1 MSSFNF
7 SVSLLFHNFFFQRP
21 KHRTLKIIEKHV
33 VFACFCTFGI
43 CLQLIVWSSK
53 LVWKNHHFGI
63 QTHQKSTFKRI
74 KFINSLMNVCF
85 HDFYSIW
92 EDFDS
97 PWSSEESFAR
107 IQLPNNV
114 HKMILSHIKIHY
126 IFFASVHTCIS
137 AFNFTFVITFFDN
150 FFIKFPKLQTCKIM
164 KKHSVFRCFYTW
176 STFLYMIVWF
186 SNFIWKNHNF
196 GIQTYEKSSFK
207 SICAG
212 LGEIVNGHSEER
224 RIWESLGPL

>member
-1 MSSFNF
+1 MF
-7 SVSLLFHNFFFQRP
+7 
-21 KHRTLKIIEKHV
+21 
-33 VFACFCTFGI
+33 VFTTFI
-43 CLQLIVWSSK
+43 RFWRI
-53 LVWKNHHFGI
+53 
-63 QTHQKSTFKRI
+63 STV
-74 KFINSLMNVCF
+74 LGA
-85 HDFYSIW
+85 
-92 EDFDS
+92 
-97 PWSSEESFAR
+97 SEESFAR
-107 IQLPNNV
+107 IQLPKNV
-114 HKMILSHIKIHY
+114 HKMISSHIKIHY

-150 FFIKFPKLQTCKIM
+150 FFIKFPKLQTFKII
-164 KKHSVFRCFYTW
+164 KKRLVFWCFYTL